1 VTVNLPALD
10 AVEPDAAP
18 DVQRF
23 EGRAMGS
30 PLRMTIV
37 GRTAD
42 AAGAAWRLVVD
53 EFEAAEQAM
62 SRFRETS
69 DLTHVNRSAGTG
81 RATAVDPR
89 LARALA
95 AADRAGRLTGG
106 RFDARILADLER
118 LGYRGADLGDRPAA
132 GTTSSATAK
141 TAASEDPLAATGMA
155 RWLTSMP
162 RESSIALDCPVDLG
176 GIGKGLALRWAWRVV
191 ERSRVFE
198 TSESGAGPDGP
209 HAGVLLEA
217 GGDLIARGVSPDGG
231 PWSVGIEDPEGGK
244 DPLAVIAV
252 SHGAVVTSS
261 VGVHRWR
268 TDDGRAVHHLV
279 DPKTGEPGG
288 EGLLAVTVAGPDPA
302 WAEVW
307 SKTLFLAGA
316 DGITA
321 LARGR
326 GLAAWWVGEHGRLEM
341 TAAAR
346 PYSIWVA
353 RER

>member
-1 VTVNLPALD
+1 
-10 AVEPDAAP
+10 
-18 DVQRF
+18 
-23 EGRAMGS
+23 MGS
-30 PLRMTIV
+30 PLRFTVV
-37 GRTAD
+37 GRS
-42 AAGAAWRLVVD
+42 AAAAEQAWRLITG
-53 EFEAAEQAM
+53 EFEVAEQAM

-69 DLTHVNRSAGTG
+69 DLTRVNRAAGTG
-81 RATAVDPR
+81 RAIEVDQR

-118 LGYRGADLGDRPAA
+118 LGYRGADLGDRPVSHVTA
-132 GTTSSATAK
+132 GGAVSSDPMSTTGPT
-141 TAASEDPLAATGMA
+141 

-162 RESSIALDCPVDLG
+162 RVPSVALDRPVDLG

-191 ERSRVFE
+191 ERSSALE
-198 TSESGAGPDGP
+198 TPEGGIAGPS
-209 HAGVLLEA
+209 AGAMLEA
-217 GGDLIARGVSPDGG
+217 GGDLIARGSSPDGG
-231 PWSVGIEDPEGGK
+231 PWAVGIEDPAGGK

-252 SHGAVVTSS
+252 SSGAVVTSS

-268 TDDGRAVHHLV
+268 TDEGRTVHHLV
-279 DPKTGEPGG
+279 DPSTGEPGG

-316 DGITA
+316 DGITE

-346 PYSIWVA
+346 PSSIWVA
-353 RER
+353 QER